1 MQRGRGDAPGQDAPG
16 IALYQP
22 ADGIGSEPE
31 AAGPGPG
38 RSGSDVCVV
47 AQAVTSGGQSGGRL
61 AELGPALPSGMGAML
76 PGRVLG
82 NSAAARHLTVL
93 ACYLAAGVAVNWP
106 RAAYLTEGKLPAS
119 RDAGSYVWDFWWVAH
134 QVEHLGNPWFT
145 RSIAAPVG
153 AQLGY
158 HALMPLEGV
167 LMIPVTLAFGPS
179 ASYNLLS
186 ALMPGLLCYAM
197 YRAARLWLRSQ
208 VGAIAAGGFFGLS
221 SMLAWHAWYQLNLA
235 VGVLFLP
242 LALEAA
248 VRLRRQPGW
257 WQAVILG
264 VILGASLL
272 TDQESAIM
280 VAILVL
286 AVLLSWLA
294 RRPTPGGAAGIPR
307 TPGTPCWARRLAVTA
322 VAVVV
327 ALAVASP
334 QIAAM
339 VAQTRSGGASV
350 PAASVAVDYVHSGTS
365 LPELFTASPQ
375 VISHGLTALN
385 PVSFHGPTLDG
396 VATFGLLLTALAAA
410 GLAVSW
416 RRRGAR
422 QLALLWLGAAALSL
436 GSTLKIGGHVYVPAA
451 EVWHGLR
458 LSAVMPY
465 TWFVQIP
472 GMAGFREAA
481 RLMMLAFVPAALLAG
496 AAVEWL
502 RYHAAA
508 LVIPVLVLG
517 ALEVGWAGNPAEGT
531 MPTALPALDHP
542 IAADHSQSLVVDVP
556 FGVRGGVPLK
566 GEGAAFDPEAQVLA
580 TADGHPRAVG
590 FLSRLPA
597 PTLAGIRR
605 HAFYDGLLTA
615 EGQPRSS
622 LTGTG
627 AYPALLA
634 AARLDARRMDVGWV
648 LIWPCSDRQC
658 PTSNI
663 IRYLQ
668 RTGFRLDYKAD
679 GVLVYR
685 PA

>member
-1 MQRGRGDAPGQDAPG
+1 
-16 IALYQP
+16 
-22 ADGIGSEPE
+22 
-31 AAGPGPG
+31 
-38 RSGSDVCVV
+38 
-47 AQAVTSGGQSGGRL
+47 
-61 AELGPALPSGMGAML
+61 MGALL
-76 PGRVLG
+76 PGRVLA

-119 RDAGSYVWDFWWVAH
+119 RDAGSYVWGFWWVAH

-248 VRLRRQPGW
+248 VRLRRRPGW

-286 AVLLSWLA
+286 VVLLSWLA

-307 TPGTPCWARRLAVTA
+307 TPGTPSWARRLAVTA
-322 VAVVV
+322 VAVAV

-350 PAASVAVDYVHSGTS
+350 PAASVDVDYVRSGTS
-365 LPELFTASPQ
+365 LPGLFAASPQ

-385 PVSFHGPTLDG
+385 PVSFHGPTGDG

-416 RRRGAR
+416 RRRSAR

-436 GSTLKIGGHVYVPAA
+436 GSTLKIGHHVYVPAA
-451 EVWHGLR
+451 EVWHGVR
-458 LSAVMPY
+458 LSAVMPF
-465 TWFVQIP
+465 TWFVQLP

-481 RLMMLAFVPAALLAG
+481 RLTMLAFVPAALLGG
-496 AAVEWL
+496 AAVDWL

-517 ALEVGWAGNPAEGT
+517 ALEVGWAGNPAVGT
-531 MPTALPALDHP
+531 MPTALPALDRP

-615 EGQPRSS
+615 EGQPRNVSES
-622 LTGTG
+622 PTGTG
-627 AYPALLA
+627 TYPALLA

-648 LIWPCSDRQC
+648 LVWPCPDRQC
-658 PTSNI
+658 STSDI

-668 RTGFRLDYKAD
+668 RTGFQLDYKAD

-685 PA
+685 PG

>member
-1 MQRGRGDAPGQDAPG
+1 
-16 IALYQP
+16 
-22 ADGIGSEPE
+22 
-31 AAGPGPG
+31 
-38 RSGSDVCVV
+38 
-47 AQAVTSGGQSGGRL
+47 
-61 AELGPALPSGMGAML
+61 ML
-76 PGRVLG
+76 PGRVLA
-82 NSAAARHLTVL
+82 NRAAARHLTVL

-106 RAAYLTEGKLPAS
+106 RAAYLTEGKLPAT
-119 RDAGSYVWDFWWVAH
+119 RDAGSYVWDFWWMAH

-197 YRAARLWLRSQ
+197 YRAARLFLRSQ

-248 VRLRRQPGW
+248 VRLRRRPGW

-286 AVLLSWLA
+286 VVLLPWLA
-294 RRPTPGGAAGIPR
+294 RRPTPGGAAGIPS
-307 TPGTPCWARRLAVTA
+307 TPGTPRWARRLAVTA
-322 VAVVV
+322 VAVAV

-350 PAASVAVDYVHSGTS
+350 PAAGVDVDYVRSGTS
-365 LPELFTASPQ
+365 LPELFAASPQ
-375 VISHGLTALN
+375 VVSHGLTALN
-385 PVSFHGPTLDG
+385 PISFHGPTRDG
-396 VATFGLLLTALAAA
+396 VATFGLVLTALAAA

-416 RRRGAR
+416 RRRSAR
-422 QLALLWLGAAALSL
+422 QLALLWLGVAALSL
-436 GSTLKIGGHVYVPAA
+436 GSTLKIGNHVYVPAA
-451 EVWHGLR
+451 EVWHGVR
-458 LSAVMPY
+458 LSAVMPF
-465 TWFVQIP
+465 TWFVQLP

-481 RLMMLAFVPAALLAG
+481 RLTMLAFVPAALLAG
-496 AAVEWL
+496 AAVDWL

-517 ALEVGWAGNPAEGT
+517 ALEVGWAGDPAVGT

-556 FGVRGGVPLK
+556 FGVRGGVPLN
-566 GEGAAFDPEAQVLA
+566 GEGAAFDPEVQVLA

-590 FLSRLPA
+590 FVSRLPA
-597 PTLAGIRR
+597 PTLAGISR

-615 EGQPRSS
+615 EGQPPSP
-622 LTGTG
+622 LAGTRT
-627 AYPALLA
+627 YPALLA
-634 AARLDARRMDVGWV
+634 AARMDARRMGVGWV
-648 LIWPCSDRQC
+648 LVWPCSDRQFS
-658 PTSNI
+658 TSGT

-685 PA
+685 PG